1 MTMTSFSLTTHDC
14 NSGAHLFIFGEDKDI
29 NLKGAGALWEDRMR
43 INIYETKKYSIE
55 ILTKTIIHPRLIK
68 IIPKANTE
76 KKETNLILF
85 ICITP
90 S

>member
-1 MTMTSFSLTTHDC
+1 M
-14 NSGAHLFIFGEDKDI
+14 GKQ
-29 NLKGAGALWEDRMR
+29 MR
-43 INIYETKKYSIE
+43 INIYEIMEFRIE
-55 ILTKTIIHPRLIK
+55 ILTKTIIHPSLIK

-85 ICITP
+85 ICSTP